1 MGWGICFALD
11 ANNRLYCADG
21 CNWKARKADMPV
33 RPSGCQYVLEY
44 FQNDLHRELDMIRD
58 ECPGTATGLKAALEE
73 YGDLSSI
80 YDDLS
85 DSEKER
91 RSKAHLAELE
101 ESLAFIIQALPS
113 AKDRYKWAKE
123 SFKNFKPLKKAPKL
137 RADEL
142 AELIAPLQLELD
154 MENAALALDR
164 LEAERKSLARSI
176 KLEKTNS

>member
-1 MGWGICFALD
+1 MGWGISFALD

-44 FQNDLHRELDMIRD
+44 FQQDLHRELDMIRD

-73 YGDLSSI
+73 YGDLSSM
-80 YDDLS
+80 YDHLS

-101 ESLAFIIQALPS
+101 GRLAAVTLAIPR
-113 AKDRYKWAKE
+113 AKDDYKWAKE

-137 RADEL
+137 RTDEL
-142 AELIAPLQLELD
+142 EHLIAPLQLELD
-154 MENAALALDR
+154 MENAALRLDR
-164 LEAERKSLARSI
+164 LDAERKSLARSI